1 MPVVVSV
8 VTITIFAFTQ
18 APEEPAAPMPAAG
31 TELRCALR
39 QVYDGDTVSVNCG
52 DGALKVRVWGIDAAE
67 MGQKPWGNEARSQ
80 LRALMPQAEIRVRV
94 MDVDRYGRAVAR
106 LYRGDSDVGLALVR
120 QGGAAVY
127 ARYNDSPLYRRAEA
141 EARRERLGIW
151 IRPGP
156 QQTPWAWRRVNP
168 RG

>member
-1 MPVVVSV
+1 
-8 VTITIFAFTQ
+8 
-18 APEEPAAPMPAAG
+18 MPAAG

-80 LRALMPQAEIRVRV
+80 LRALMPQADIRIQV

-120 QGGAAVY
+120 QGGAAAY

-156 QQTPWAWRRVNP
+156 QQEPWAWRRVNP